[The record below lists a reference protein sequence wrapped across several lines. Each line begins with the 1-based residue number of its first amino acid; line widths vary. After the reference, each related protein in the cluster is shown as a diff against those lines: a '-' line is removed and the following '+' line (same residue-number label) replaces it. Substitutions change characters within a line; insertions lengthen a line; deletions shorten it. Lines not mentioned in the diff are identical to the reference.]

1 MPFFVFKISADNKI
15 EYIDE
20 EEKYRPAREKVKK
33 LRAAHS
39 EDNGTTYRMIFANSI
54 GQGEIILT
62 PTESN
67 NKIIG
72 DD

>member
-33 LRAAHS
+33 LRAAHNV
-39 EDNGTTYRMIFANSI
+39 DDGTTYRMIFANSI
-54 GQGEIILT
+54 GQGEILLS
-62 PTESN
+62 PTESDN
-67 NKIIG
+67 RIIG